1 METLAETMPSLKHE
15 LPTKLT
21 LDHQKKE
28 QQSKEIYK
36 RNSQGEALI
45 PRYKLATT
53 HTARRT
59 GITLMYLEKILD
71 TYEMM
76 SISGHKTE
84 SVFNDYIKISGIE
97 LATNIA
103 KKVAKAR
110 KESEVKSLLLQQFES
125 MTAEQLANLL
135 ELSKNSATI

>member
-1 METLAETMPSLKHE
+1 M
-15 LPTKLT
+15 
-21 LDHQKKE
+21 
-28 QQSKEIYK
+28 I
-36 RNSQGEALI
+36 AL
-45 PRYKLATT
+45 
-53 HTARRT
+53 
-59 GITLMYLEKILD
+59 G
-71 TYEMM
+71 EMM

-110 KESEVKSLLLQQFES
+110 KESEVKFLLLQQFES
-125 MTAEQLANLL
+125 MTAEQLTNLL

>member
-1 METLAETMPSLKHE
+1 
-15 LPTKLT
+15 
-21 LDHQKKE
+21 
-28 QQSKEIYK
+28 
-36 RNSQGEALI
+36 
-45 PRYKLATT
+45 
-53 HTARRT
+53 
-59 GITLMYLEKILD
+59 
-71 TYEMM
+71 MM

-110 KESEVKSLLLQQFES
+110 KELEVKSLLLQQFES